1 MDNMLNNIKN
11 ILKASENI
19 LKASDCNQSSNKIL
33 KEKAD
38 QAIDGLINHQDLG
51 IVQEW
56 RGKHLAPMIQLKDF
70 VIQETEKL
78 QIKPVF
84 VSARLKMITTIIDK
98 IKTGRHKK
106 LSTMQDLGGV
116 RIVFDNHKDLY
127 TYYNEILKS
136 KAFKILRTKD
146 YIKEPKETG
155 YRGIHIVYDID
166 GYNIELQLRTEGQH
180 IWAST
185 VETVGWYFAQDFK
198 SGEGDSEHL
207 EFFKESSVLFSD
219 KNTTLSLDDIDDIN
233 FLLKMALYENNYQN
247 VCEYDGIT
255 FDNIDCTQYVLYNE
269 DKELTEGQMLDD
281 KHHRNY
287 KSNYF
292 CIDGTRQA
300 EYTLSPFLIQN
311 IYNFNNKKDDLSE
324 CNKLYAKLEN
334 RNYTDSQKTKTLLVW
349 VSDTSKLE
357 DAYPCFFSQ
366 TKQFT
371 DYLEGL

>member
-1 MDNMLNNIKN
+1 MFNKIKN
-11 ILKASENI
+11 TLSK
-19 LKASDCNQSSNKIL
+19 KML

-38 QAIDGLINHQDLG
+38 DAIDSLIHNRDLRV
-51 IVQEW
+51 IQEW
-56 RGKHLAPMIQLKDF
+56 RGQHLEPMVKLKDF

-98 IKTGRHKK
+98 IETGRHKK

-116 RIVFDNHKDLY
+116 RIVFDNHEDLY

-185 VETVGWYFAQDFK
+185 VETVGWYFNQDFK
-198 SGEGDSEHL
+198 SGAGGEKIL
-207 EFFKESSVLFSD
+207 EYFKKISVVFSNQKESCEDIKIPSLI
-219 KNTTLSLDDIDDIN
+219 KESLDDMQSKVYIFGSGCNHQGHSSHNGSKRESDEITKDILN
-233 FLLKMALYENNYQN
+233 ADVE
-247 VCEYDGIT
+247 I
-255 FDNIDCTQYVLYNE
+255 
-269 DKELTEGQMLDD
+269 
-281 KHHRNY
+281 RNY
-287 KSNYF
+287 YGNYF
-292 CIDGTRQA
+292 I
-300 EYTLSPFLIQN
+300 LN
-311 IYNFNNKKDDLSE
+311 IHAYRNNI
-324 CNKLYAKLEN
+324 CTPIF
-334 RNYTDSQKTKTLLVW
+334 RNYLFIDSYQDPIKGEEGYKIREDFFENKTTLFIW
-349 VSDTSKLE
+349 INETSKLE